1 MNDIDW
7 DDIIWNV
14 SVSLEYGIPIKLDE
28 NASLWYMLKRLAEYE
43 PGCAKRAHDAMV
55 TADPLAKVLLKR
67 ASQSVIVLED
77 SAEYCE
83 DEVNKEVKTPTPI
96 EERFHYNPKL
106 GEESRECDVECNH
119 SELLGEAF
127 EFAASKIVG
136 DGHGITLN
144 LVRGGKYYEADAP
157 AKYRALFITYKTLR
171 MHPGGSLAVG
181 HERGVG
187 RANVPWGVT
196 SMTIPAA
203 PPGVAQQM
211 QRLMTAFGMEAEAEI
226 AWRVITVADCG

>member
-1 MNDIDW
+1 MDNIDW
-7 DDIIWNV
+7 DNDITWDV
-14 SVSLEYGIPIKLDE
+14 SVSLEFCIPIKLDE
-28 NASLWYMLKRLAEYE
+28 KASLWYMLKRLAEYE

-55 TADPLAKVLLKR
+55 TGDPLAKVLLKR
-67 ASQSVIVLED
+67 ASQSVIVLRD

-106 GEESRECDVECNH
+106 GEESRDCEVECNH
-119 SELLGEAF
+119 SELLYEAF

-144 LVRGGKYYEADAP
+144 LVRGGKYREADAP
-157 AKYRALFITYKTLR
+157 AKDRALFMTYKTLR
-171 MHPGGSLAVG
+171 MHPGGSVQVG
-181 HERGVG
+181 FGG
-187 RANVPWGVT
+187 ANVPWGVT
-196 SMTIPAA
+196 AMTIPAA

-211 QRLMTAFGMEAEAEI
+211 QRLVAAFGMEAEAEI
-226 AWRVITVADCG
+226 AWRVITVADGG